1 MVSAT
6 RDKPYPGESPA
17 SWPGM
22 WSVNTNTSASIAF
35 STPRAPSTI
44 LLLAAGATRMLY
56 AMPRTRFTMPA
67 ARRTGFQSC
76 SESLLQPPCPCFRL
90 LLGMHWLLPML
101 AQARHSAC
109 YGGNVCAGNAAC
121 QQKVHLLLGG

>member
-6 RDKPYPGESPA
+6 RDRPYPGDSPA

-22 WSVNTNTSASIAF
+22 WSVNTNTSASRGF

-56 AMPRTRFTMPA
+56 AMPLTRFTMPA
-67 ARRTGFQSC
+67 PRRIELTCPVS
-76 SESLLQPPCPCFRL
+76 SAPPPV
-90 LLGMHWLLPML
+90 LLPPPW
-101 AQARHSAC
+101 
-109 YGGNVCAGNAAC
+109 
-121 QQKVHLLLGG
+121 HLLAPA